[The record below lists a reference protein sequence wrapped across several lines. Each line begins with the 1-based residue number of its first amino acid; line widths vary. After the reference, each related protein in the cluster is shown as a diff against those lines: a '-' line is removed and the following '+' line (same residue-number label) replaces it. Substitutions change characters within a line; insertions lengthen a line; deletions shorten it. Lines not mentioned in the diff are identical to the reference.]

1 MNQTYEETGRE
12 IGSLKEE
19 SMNNPIKPA
28 HYDGEQCLEAIKA
41 ATKGLDGFEG
51 FCVGNIIKYSWR
63 WKQKNGIED
72 IGKAKQYMEFLE
84 RYVEEKGR

>member
-1 MNQTYEETGRE
+1 MNQTYEEKGRE
-12 IGSLKEE
+12 IGSLE
-19 SMNNPIKPA
+19 NNPIKPA
-28 HYDGEQCLEAIKA
+28 HYDGERCLEAIKA

-51 FCVGNIIKYSWR
+51 FCIGNVIKYSWR

-84 RYVEEKGR
+84 RYVEEKER